1 MADPG
6 KTGSGMFSKHA
17 KKRITRAQEKVLQK
31 LGKADETVDQQFE
44 EQVQKFN
51 KQYNEGS
58 QLQKELRGYLDA
70 VKEMHDSSKKM
81 NEALLDMYEPDWYG
95 KEDVKDISQN
105 GDELWGDFHEKLV
118 DNSLLTLD
126 TYLGQF
132 PDIKSRIAKRGR
144 KLVDYDSAR
153 HHLESLQNAK
163 KRDDIKVAKPVL
175 LLEKAAPQ
183 WCHGKI
189 QAHIIAQTNLLK
201 NQAEEDYMKAQ
212 KVFEEIN
219 VDLHEELPV
228 ILDSRVGFYVST
240 FKNIAGL
247 EENFHKE
254 IGQLSHEMEEVMIK
268 LGDQHSVKSSDI
280 QSARSEPSP
289 SIVEPH
295 GNDSTSLVSDD
306 AGLRPDHTAS
316 PLKSPMQGRKG
327 PPLPPP
333 PRPTPSKEMTQEAIV
348 NLFDDNFMSS
358 AAPTNATL
366 GVPLTKSEDT
376 GSLLDLD
383 FDHFTATDSSAVA
396 MASSMN
402 QTLLDLS
409 WEQPVEK
416 SAPEVHAPEVPAQ
429 SPPAASLTGAAQ
441 SSDVPPGILYKV
453 QAQHNYTALDS
464 DELGLQLGDMVF
476 VLPPDSG
483 DEQDSGWLLGI
494 KEADWITHKD
504 LDGHKGVFPE
514 NFTVRVD

>member
-163 KRDDIKVAKPVL
+163 KRDDIKVAK
-175 LLEKAAPQ
+175 
-183 WCHGKI
+183 
-189 QAHIIAQTNLLK
+189 
-201 NQAEEDYMKAQ
+201 AEEDYMKAQ

-402 QTLLDLS
+402 QVCLTALILS
-409 WEQPVEK
+409 RSPCPNKHGGIAWRSVACLEVMPVEK